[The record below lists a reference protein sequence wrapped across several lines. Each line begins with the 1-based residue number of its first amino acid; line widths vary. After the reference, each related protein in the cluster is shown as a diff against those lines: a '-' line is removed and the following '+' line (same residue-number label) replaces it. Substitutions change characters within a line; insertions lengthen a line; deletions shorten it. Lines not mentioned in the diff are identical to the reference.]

1 MRNRFLVVRAN
12 FGVLLFA
19 VMAFGL
25 VVPHT
30 VSAQNQ
36 VPIYEVD
43 PFWPKTPLPN
53 NWVLGNVIGTA
64 VDPSNDH
71 VWIVHRPASLTNNEI
86 PLYHNPPTGEDCC
99 MPAPPILEFDQDGNL
114 VGHFGPLVAGG
125 ENWADAEHGMF
136 VDHLGNIW
144 TGGGGTGAS
153 SSDSA
158 VFKFAQDGTLLKRFG
173 TKGMPYSSH
182 DLENFGRPADFW
194 VQQSTNELWV
204 ADGYTNRRLIVLDAT
219 TGEYKR
225 HFGAYGNVPDDGPTS
240 YDPQAPPSDQF
251 RPPVHCIVIAN
262 DGLVYMCDRGNDRI
276 QVFQQDGKFVQ
287 ERFIAKNTTS
297 AGSVWDIAL
306 SKDAEQRWVFLV
318 DGINHRIRI
327 LNRSD
332 LNQVGE
338 FGHHGRWAGGFYAA
352 HSIGMD
358 SQQNIYIGETWEG
371 KRVQKFVYR
380 GMGPAADN

>member
-1 MRNRFLVVRAN
+1 MRIRRIVMLTNLVALSFVLVTS
-12 FGVLLFA
+12 GLLFPGTA
-19 VMAFGL
+19 
-25 VVPHT
+25 
-30 VSAQNQ
+30 SAQKQ

-71 VWIVHRPASLTNNEI
+71 VWIIHRPAALTNNEI

-99 MPAPPILEFDQDGNL
+99 MPAPPILEFDADGNL
-114 VGHFGPLVAGG
+114 VGHFGPLEAGG
-125 ENWADAEHGMF
+125 PNWADAEHGMF

-173 TKGMPYSSH
+173 TKGMPYSSA
-182 DLENFGRPADFW
+182 DLANFGRPADFW
-194 VQQSTNELWV
+194 VQEATNELWV

-225 HFGAYGNVPDDGPTS
+225 HWGAYGNVPDDAPTT
-240 YDPQAPPSDQF
+240 YDPQAPPSQQF
-251 RPPVHCIVIAN
+251 RPPVHCVVIAD

-276 QVFQQDGKFVQ
+276 QVFQQDGTFVK

-297 AGSVWDIAL
+297 AGSVWDMEF
-306 SKDAEQRWVFLV
+306 SKDADQQFIFLV
-318 DGINHRIRI
+318 DGINHRIRV
-327 LNRSD
+327 LDRQTLD
-332 LNQVGE
+332 QVSE

-358 SQQNIYIGETWEG
+358 SKQNIYIGETWEG

-380 GMGPAADN
+380 GMGPAN